1 MNPDGYEV
9 RFVERDGSMW
19 SLTVCETFNEAWE
32 AGAEMV
38 CDDGVTYFV
47 APIWRTPPTIEAV
60 RYMAS
65 LSGQPAFDG
74 CVAPREEK
82 PE

>member
-9 RFVERDGSMW
+9 RFVERDGSTW
-19 SLTVCETFNEAWE
+19 SLTVCDSFDDAWDAGVGFSDEPGLTFY
-32 AGAEMV
+32 V
-38 CDDGVTYFV
+38 S
-47 APIWRTPPTIEAV
+47 PIWRTPPTPEAI

-65 LSGQPAFDG
+65 LSGQPTTEG
-74 CVAPREEK
+74 CVAPRDEK